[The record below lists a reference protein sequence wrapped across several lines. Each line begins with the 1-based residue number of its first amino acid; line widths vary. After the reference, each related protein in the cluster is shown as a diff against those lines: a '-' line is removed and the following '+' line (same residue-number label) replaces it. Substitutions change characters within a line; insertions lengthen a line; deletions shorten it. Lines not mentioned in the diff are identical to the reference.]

1 MHKYIAIIAGVLTAA
16 MPEMAFAVDTLPLG
30 PDDVCPLLSLKCPG
44 NATDIYFKNILVDG
58 GKIAFGGVLFAML
71 IFYGFKLIMGAGND
85 STISEV
91 YNSYA
96 YAMIGTILAGGA
108 FFFANTFAVPGTL
121 VAPAPGNTVL
131 LGVITAL
138 RTILFAALIF
148 NIFFQ
153 GYRLVSSQDESQV
166 EKSKK
171 QFIYG
176 MVGAGIV
183 ILADR
188 LVFAFSGAQVGI
200 LSMEVIGIANFI
212 GTILGAFGVIAL
224 FVAGLW
230 LVFAVNEQNSEKAK
244 KIIITTFV
252 VLAICMMS
260 LALIRLTF
268 RAPF

>member
-1 MHKYIAIIAGVLTAA
+1 MHKYIAIVAGIVAA
-16 MPEMAFAVDTLPLG
+16 AALPDLAAAQNINPCPLG
-30 PDDVCPLLSLKCPG
+30 NLACPG
-44 NATDIYFKNILVDG
+44 GSTDVFIANILVRG
-58 GKIAFGGVLFAML
+58 GKFAFGGVLFAML
-71 IFYGFKLIMGAGND
+71 VWYGFKLIMGADND

-91 YNSYA
+91 YNAYA

-108 FFFANTFAVPGTL
+108 FTLANTFAVPGNI
-121 VAPAPGNTVL
+121 VNQAPTNTIL
-131 LGVITAL
+131 FGVITAL
-138 RTILFAALIF
+138 RTILFTALLF
-148 NIFFQ
+148 NMFFQ
-153 GYRLVSSQDESQV
+153 GYRLISSQDESQV

-188 LVFAFSGAQVGI
+188 LVFAFSGVQVGI
-200 LSMEVIGIANFI
+200 LSTEAIGIANFI
-212 GTILGAFGVIAL
+212 GTILGAFAVIAL

-252 VLAICMMS
+252 VLAICMVS

>member
-1 MHKYIAIIAGVLTAA
+1 MHKNIAILTGFLAA
-16 MPEMAFAVDTLPLG
+16 CYPELALATNINPCPLG
-30 PDDVCPLLSLKCPG
+30 NLACPG
-44 NATDIYFKNILVDG
+44 NNADTFIAGILVGG
-58 GKIAFGGVLFAML
+58 GKFAFAGILFAML
-71 IFYGFKLIMGAGND
+71 VFYGFKLIMGADND

-96 YAMIGTILAGGA
+96 YALIGTIMAGGA
-108 FFFANTFAVPGTL
+108 FQLANTFAISGV
-121 VAPAPGNTVL
+121 VVNQAPTNSML
-131 LGVITAL
+131 FGVITAL
-138 RTILFAALIF
+138 RTILFTALLF
-148 NIFFQ
+148 NIFYQ

-166 EKSKK
+166 EKAKK

-188 LVFAFSGAQVGI
+188 LVTAFSGRQIGI
-200 LSMEVIGIANFI
+200 VSTEVIGIANFI
-212 GTILGAFGVIAL
+212 GTILGSFAVIAL

-230 LVFAVNEQNSEKAK
+230 LVFAVDEQNAEKAK
-244 KIIITTFV
+244 KVIISTFI
-252 VLAICMMS
+252 VLAVCMVS

>member
-1 MHKYIAIIAGVLTAA
+1 MHKYLAVIAGILAVGLPRLALATNINPCPLGSLACPGDGA
-16 MPEMAFAVDTLPLG
+16 DVFIAGILVGGGKFAFAG
-30 PDDVCPLLSLKCPG
+30 
-44 NATDIYFKNILVDG
+44 I
-58 GKIAFGGVLFAML
+58 LFAML
-71 IFYGFKLIMGAGND
+71 VFYGFKLIMGADND

-96 YAMIGTILAGGA
+96 YALIGTVMAGGA
-108 FFFANTFAVPGTL
+108 FLVANTFALPG
-121 VAPAPGNTVL
+121 VVVNAAPTNTIL
-131 LGVITAL
+131 FGVITAL
-138 RTILFAALIF
+138 RTILFSALLF
-148 NIFFQ
+148 NIFYQ

-166 EKSKK
+166 EKAKK

-188 LVFAFSGAQVGI
+188 LVFSFTSANIGI
-200 LSMEVIGIANFI
+200 ISTEVIGIANFL

-244 KIIITTFV
+244 KIIIATFI
-252 VLAICMMS
+252 VLAVCMVS
-260 LALIRLTF
+260 LALVRLTF

>member
-1 MHKYIAIIAGVLTAA
+1 MHRYIAIVIGIVAASFTDIAIAA
-16 MPEMAFAVDTLPLG
+16 NIDPCPLG
-30 PDDVCPLLSLKCPG
+30 SIACPG
-44 NATDIYFKNILVDG
+44 GNTDAFIANILVRG
-58 GKIAFGGVLFAML
+58 GKYAFAGVLFAML
-71 IFYGFKLIMGAGND
+71 VFYGFKLILGADND

-96 YAMIGTILAGGA
+96 YAMIGTVLAGAA
-108 FFFANTFAVPGTL
+108 FYFANTFAVTGVL
-121 VAPAPGNTVL
+121 VNQAPTNTVIY
-131 LGVITAL
+131 GVITAL
-138 RTILFAALIF
+138 RAILFTALLF
-148 NIFFQ
+148 NIFYQ

-188 LVFAFSGAQVGI
+188 LVYAFSGVQVGI
-200 LSMEVIGIANFI
+200 LSTEVVGIANFL

-252 VLAICMMS
+252 VLAVCMIS